1 MFQRVRFAAIFCLI
15 CLACLCL
22 GPEPSTA
29 GAQDSGAY
37 QTKAP
42 RAILIDHASGAVLFQ
57 KNADELAPPASMSKL
72 MTLEVLFK
80 TIKAGTLK
88 LTDEIEMSVNAWK
101 TGGAPSGTSAMM
113 VPVNT
118 KVTVEQLIR
127 GIAIQSGNDASIAIA
142 EAIAGG
148 EEAYARLMTE
158 EARAIGMERSTFSNA
173 TGLTEDG
180 HLMTARDL
188 ATLARHIITTYPEQ
202 YKVFGEKEFTYR
214 THKFINR
221 NPLLFLDLGVDGLK
235 TGHTKEA
242 GFGLVFS
249 AVKDGQRLVGVVSGL
264 PDADSRKSEAAR
276 LIEWGYS
283 SISRVK
289 LFGDGDVVA
298 HARVWGGSQ
307 FYVPLTGKG
316 DVMMSLPKYPA
327 NQKLNGELMYSG
339 PLKPPVKK
347 GDQVAMLRV
356 TSTSSSTADIPL
368 FAAEDVEPA
377 GVIGQGFDALWI
389 MAVRLLPL

>member
-1 MFQRVRFAAIFCLI
+1 MTAPRA
-15 CLACLCL
+15 
-22 GPEPSTA
+22 SA
-29 GAQDSGAY
+29 GAPDAGAF

-42 RAILIDHASGAVLFQ
+42 RAILIDHGSGAILFQ
-57 KNADELAPPASMSKL
+57 KNADELAPPASLSKL

-80 TIKAGTLK
+80 TIAAGTLK
-88 LTDEIEMSVNAWK
+88 PTDEIEMSVNAWK
-101 TGGAPSGTSAMM
+101 TGGAPSGTAAMM

-118 KVTVEQLIR
+118 KVTVDQLIR
-127 GIAIQSGNDASIAIA
+127 GIAIQSGNDAAIAIA

-148 EEAYARLMTE
+148 EDAFARLMTE
-158 EARAIGMERSTFSNA
+158 EARAIGMEKSTFTNA
-173 TGLTEDG
+173 TGLSEPG
-180 HLMTARDL
+180 HLMTAREL
-188 ATLARHIITTYPEQ
+188 AHLARHIITTYPEQ
-202 YKVFGEKEFTYR
+202 YKVFSEKEFSYR

-249 AVKDGQRLVGVVSGL
+249 AVKDGQRFVGVVAGL
-264 PDADSRKSEAAR
+264 TDADARKSEAIR
-276 LIEWGYS
+276 LLEWGYT

-289 LFGDGDVVA
+289 LYGEGEIVA
-298 HARVWGGSQ
+298 HARVWGGSK
-307 FYVPLTGKG
+307 FHVPLTGNG

-327 NQKLNGELMYSG
+327 NQRLTAELVYKG

-347 GDQVAMLRV
+347 GDQVAVLRV

-368 FAAEDVEPA
+368 YAAEDIAAA
-377 GVIGQGFDALWI
+377 GVISQGFDALWT
-389 MAVRLLPL
+389 MAVRMLPL